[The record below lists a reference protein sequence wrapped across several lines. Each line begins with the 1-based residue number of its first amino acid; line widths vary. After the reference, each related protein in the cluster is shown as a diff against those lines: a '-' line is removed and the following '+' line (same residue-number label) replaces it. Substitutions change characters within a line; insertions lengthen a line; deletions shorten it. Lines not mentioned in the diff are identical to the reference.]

1 MNIMKFI
8 DLDRQY
14 DIIGKEIEE
23 RISHVIKNKSFIMG
37 PEIGELEKALAEYVG
52 RKYAIT
58 CASGTDALVIP
69 LMSFELKKDEAVFVP
84 AFTFYASAE
93 SIVLAGG
100 TPVFVDCDD
109 TYNMDTVDLE
119 NQIKSVLDEGK
130 LIPRGII
137 TVDLFGQ
144 PADYDEIDK
153 IASKYNLFVIEDAAQ
168 GFGGLYKGKRAC
180 CFGNVSAT
188 SFFPAKP
195 LGCYGDGGAIFT
207 DDDELAIKLRSIR
220 VHGMGTNRYDNVRI
234 GLNGRMDTLQAA
246 VVLPKL
252 SIFNDELVKRDTI
265 AKRYIKNLE
274 TEFVTPIIREERIS
288 SWAQF
293 SLLAKDGRQRDRVIE
308 EMKKKDIPVMVYYPI
323 PMHLQTAFR
332 YLGYKKGKLPQC
344 EDYAERIFSI
354 PMHPYLTS
362 DEVDFISGSLLDICK
377 GEGL

>member
-1 MNIMKFI
+1 MKFI

-14 DIIGKEIEE
+14 HVIGKEIEE
-23 RISHVIKNKSFIMG
+23 RMSRVIKNKSFIMG
-37 PEIGELEKALAEYVG
+37 PEIGELEDALAEYTG

-69 LMSFELKKDEAVFVP
+69 LMAYELKKKDAVFVP

-100 TPVFVDCDD
+100 IPVFVDCDNS
-109 TYNMDTVDLE
+109 YNIDTVDLE
-119 NQIKSVLDEGK
+119 NQIKRVLDEGK
-130 LIPRGII
+130 LTPRGIVA
-137 TVDLFGQ
+137 VDLFGQ
-144 PADYDEIDK
+144 PADYDEIDI
-153 IASKYNLFVIEDAAQ
+153 IAKKYNLFVLEDAAQ

-180 CFGNVSAT
+180 GFGNVSAT

-207 DDDELAIKLRSIR
+207 DDDELAIKLKSIR
-220 VHGMGTNRYDNVRI
+220 VHGMGMNRYDNIRV

-252 SIFNDELVKRDTI
+252 SIFNDELDKRNAI
-265 AKRYIKNLE
+265 AKRYMKKLE
-274 TEFVTPIIREERIS
+274 SEFVVPIISEERVS

-293 SLLAKDGRQRDRVIE
+293 SLLAKDGRQRKLIIE
-308 EMKKKDIPVMVYYPI
+308 EMRKKDIPIMVYYPI
-323 PMHLQTAFR
+323 PMHLQTAFQ
-332 YLGYKKGKLPQC
+332 YLGYRKGALPRC

-354 PMHPYLTS
+354 PMHPYLTF
-362 DEVDFISGSLLDICK
+362 DEIDFISNSLLELCK